1 MKKSYSKILSILLIL
16 SLLISFNMPNF
27 RVFADDTIN
36 NTEDQAT
43 QEAKEDAT
51 SKFKAGKWNIAH
63 YKDGLPWNHFH
74 IDVQADIRKRHKE
87 IEAKELAVTKPNGK
101 PGSVDIWKYISD
113 RNEDDYQTAYFW
125 EVKPGSYISPEKMVK
140 AKAQLNDYILS
151 TSQNTNYKIIKKKI
165 GEDLGEGDLSFNKL
179 ASLLEIDFQLEEDI
193 EIYKCI
199 DSTGKYSI
207 LYSNLG
213 NGIILYWFAKLKV
226 DDKGTPSFDP
236 KAYSDII
243 DLALL
248 SLLAKLK
255 SQLGNDSNDGGNTP
269 APADEFAEISAA
281 AAISVLSKAGKSI
294 SEWANT
300 KPSKKII
307 LQEDKYYIEEN
318 ELYRIKE
325 KIEGLQNVAL
335 LGTAIELWLLKSET
349 SIGEIR
355 EAQEVTLGIIKS
367 LIKSRAAKTVAI
379 GGATYFVL
387 SESEAKDMK
396 KYLEIINYANEWD
409 TNNNEWDVDIIKGDV
424 IKRISTTTD
433 SINNN
438 ISTLYSDYET
448 AQTQYQR
455 DPLIINYSETEDI
468 EFTSLDDG
476 INFDL
481 DNNEFAE
488 KTAWIKNHDGFLA
501 IDLNSNEK
509 IDNGGE
515 LFGDSFIM
523 SDGNRSETGFE
534 ALGSLDTN
542 GNNKIDEEDAMF
554 GNAKVFTNIENPNLF
569 DQLIVWFDNNHNG
582 ITDDEDE
589 ISSLNQ
595 LNVDYIDLNY
605 TTGKYK
611 AVDNIP
617 KEKGARQEGT
627 SYVYFKDGTEEKS
640 ISEFWFNVNN
650 STTIHDGKE
659 TVGNVETIEQ
669 AIKNDTTDTLYE
681 LCLAFNYSNDISEK
695 RCLLKKILYYLTDS
709 TDIDMSSRGDNIDAR
724 DLNVIEA
731 FMGHEFKGVNGEN
744 PNAVAAETLKD
755 IYKNIEDDYYNILN
769 MKTSFGG
776 YMTVTFED
784 EDEKGNKQLNF
795 ELLNDVIEEMSKE
808 NAPETEVMIY
818 DLGTYLKTYDKIH
831 KTKCF
836 DNYKKHYLE
845 LSPKYKEIIDLIGN
859 TYTFIDTNEDD
870 KYSGSV
876 YTDFIFSGFGDDV
889 LQGGDGDDRYF
900 FGIYHG
906 NDTVNDTKGNNQ
918 IIFNDGFSL
927 EDYDISLDLDEKF
940 VLTNSYTD
948 DSITLNDFIKH
959 PVNYEFISE
968 NETSTLGGGNPRTVI
983 EGNDKIDELEMTDG
997 FNVCYGRDG
1006 DDKINGGA
1014 FIDFMYG
1021 GKGNDKLYG
1030 NQGVNVLFGEDG
1042 NDNLTDGED
1051 SGYLNGGK
1059 DNDKLLGGGG
1069 NDILDGGSGDDYLQ
1083 GDRGDDTYIFGKD
1096 YNIDT
1101 INDSA
1106 GNNNIVIHGYRKKD
1120 MNIINI
1126 KRSVFY
1132 DANSNVYDS
1141 IIEFNK
1147 NNGDKLIITGL
1158 SPSNNQ
1164 YDYKFIFDDGTT
1176 IKMSDTAEFSKV
1188 NALYGDTNCD
1198 GKVDISDAV
1207 LIMQSLSNPSKYG
1220 LSGTDAKHITALGQI
1235 NADVNNSGDGVTTK
1249 DALSIQKYQL
1259 QLISNLPESYTYSI
1273 A

>member
-1 MKKSYSKILSILLIL
+1 MRMYLKKVIATILVLTLLSFFNNILFYDLAINAYA
-16 SLLISFNMPNF
+16 ISTMDEEI
-27 RVFADDTIN
+27 ADQKAD
-36 NTEDQAT
+36 E
-43 QEAKEDAT
+43 ESVKY
-51 SKFKAGKWNIAH
+51 KAGDWEQAR
-63 YKDGLPWNHFH
+63 KDGCAANFFH
-74 IDVQADIRKRHKE
+74 NSVQDYLTDKENGYGYQQELTIKYNQLVKNPVTKKETKYGSADIYKE
-87 IEAKELAVTKPNGK
+87 ISEKEKKEKNIDG
-101 PGSVDIWKYISD
+101 
-113 RNEDDYQTAYFW
+113 DYYLW
-125 EVKPGSYISPEKMVK
+125 EVKPYSYTNAERKVLAIEQLNNYINSEIHDNPKIKYLKGRKDSPLEKATKFSHVAPSGAEYEISFWGTDDSLILYNFVRKSNNNQDANSSSDKVLIDRAINSSKKAFETVGKKIAKEVVSEAAEDVMKKVSIALIKNLK
-140 AKAQLNDYILS
+140 AKAL
-151 TSQNTNYKIIKKKI
+151 
-165 GEDLGEGDLSFNKL
+165 DL
-179 ASLLEIDFQLEEDI
+179 
-193 EIYKCI
+193 YV
-199 DSTGKYSI
+199 GK
-207 LYSNLG
+207 
-213 NGIILYWFAKLKV
+213 
-226 DDKGTPSFDP
+226 
-236 KAYSDII
+236 
-243 DLALL
+243 
-248 SLLAKLK
+248 
-255 SQLGNDSNDGGNTP
+255 
-269 APADEFAEISAA
+269 E
-281 AAISVLSKAGKSI
+281 AGKSVFNVPRSDEQLI
-294 SEWANT
+294 NALTVIMESADVVLST
-300 KPSKKII
+300 HKIYKT
-307 LQEDKYYIEEN
+307 LEGNKYIELDAN
-318 ELYRIKE
+318 
-325 KIEGLQNVAL
+325 
-335 LGTAIELWLLKSET
+335 SEFY
-349 SIGEIR
+349 
-355 EAQEVTLGIIKS
+355 KS
-367 LIKSRAAKTVAI
+367 LDVFLSDLAGTLPNIDETTAKEMYEQFI
-379 GGATYFVL
+379 NQ
-387 SESEAKDMK
+387 
-396 KYLEIINYANEWD
+396 EI
-409 TNNNEWDVDIIKGDV
+409 
-424 IKRISTTTD
+424 D
-433 SINNN
+433 SIDE
-438 ISTLYSDYET
+438 ISGDISDNASDYET

-455 DPLIINYSETEDI
+455 DPLIINFSGTKDI

-481 DNNEFAE
+481 DNNEFDE

-523 SDGNRSETGFE
+523 SDGNRSKTGFE
-534 ALGSLDTN
+534 ALSSLNTS
-542 GNNKIDEEDAMF
+542 GNDKIINEKDAMF

-744 PNAVAAETLKD
+744 PNAVAAKTLKD

-1051 SGYLNGGK
+1051 SGYLNGVP
-1059 DNDKLLGGGG
+1059 
-1069 NDILDGGSGDDYLQ
+1069 
-1083 GDRGDDTYIFGKD
+1083 R
-1096 YNIDT
+1096 
-1101 INDSA
+1101 
-1106 GNNNIVIHGYRKKD
+1106 
-1120 MNIINI
+1120 
-1126 KRSVFY
+1126 
-1132 DANSNVYDS
+1132 
-1141 IIEFNK
+1141 
-1147 NNGDKLIITGL
+1147 
-1158 SPSNNQ
+1158 
-1164 YDYKFIFDDGTT
+1164 
-1176 IKMSDTAEFSKV
+1176 
-1188 NALYGDTNCD
+1188 
-1198 GKVDISDAV
+1198 
-1207 LIMQSLSNPSKYG
+1207 
-1220 LSGTDAKHITALGQI
+1220 
-1235 NADVNNSGDGVTTK
+1235 
-1249 DALSIQKYQL
+1249 
-1259 QLISNLPESYTYSI
+1259 
-1273 A
+1273 